1 MTMRGG
7 TWRGSSFLAVFL
19 VLLVL
24 LVFLVLLA
32 VLLMLLVL
40 LVLLAV
46 ITITSHIEPL
56 SQPRSTQLVDIVCAF
71 ASVKRTGCLCDHTMA
86 HPIHFWCHRLYAGNT
101 RQTHM

>member
-7 TWRGSSFLAVFL
+7 TWWGSSFLAVFL
-19 VLLVL
+19 MLLVL
-24 LVFLVLLA
+24 LVLLVLLA

-40 LVLLAV
+40 LVLLAA

-71 ASVKRTGCLCDHTMA
+71 ASAFVKRTGCLCDHTVA

-101 RQTHM
+101 R

>member
-40 LVLLAV
+40 LVLLAA

-71 ASVKRTGCLCDHTMA
+71 ASAFVKRTGCLCDHTVA

-101 RQTHM
+101 R

>member
-1 MTMRGG
+1 MRGG
-7 TWRGSSFLAVFL
+7 TWWGSSFLAVFL
-19 VLLVL
+19 MLLVL
-24 LVFLVLLA
+24 LVLLVLLA

-40 LVLLAV
+40 LVLLAA

-71 ASVKRTGCLCDHTMA
+71 ASAFVKRTGCLCDHTVA

-101 RQTHM
+101 R